1 MLTFIYFIFTFI
13 LKQRLNLYTSSLALE
28 IGQEEEDV
36 SQGILGLE
44 RVLEFLGS
52 GG

>member
-1 MLTFIYFIFTFI
+1 MFTFI
-13 LKQRLNLYTSSLALE
+13 LKQRIHLYTSSLALE

-36 SQGILGLE
+36 SPGTFGWE
-44 RVLEFLGS
+44 GVLEFLGP